1 MGQDDVLEVLKKNK
15 GWMISGEI
23 ASILGLSRASVGRT
37 LKVLLKQKEV
47 EREIIMTV
55 RGKKYLWKHKF

>member
-1 MGQDDVLEVLKKNK
+1 MGQDEVLKVLKKNK

-23 ASILGLSRASVGRT
+23 ASILELSRASVGRT

-47 EREIIMTV
+47 EREVIMTV
-55 RGKKYLWKHKF
+55 RGIKYLWKYKS

>member
-37 LKVLLKQKEV
+37 LKVLFKQDKVEKE
-47 EREIIMTV
+47 EIMTV
-55 RGKKYLWKHKF
+55 RGRKYLWKHKF